1 MLHKIV
7 ICFGEQLRRQ
17 ISTAVL
23 ISDDIHPPAQ
33 SDWRQLF
40 SVSKRQHVSYL
51 VLPLIEDAFLEDK
64 LVGVKCTKCVTLTLR
79 DLCGQYPAFFKEP
92 R

>member
-33 SDWRQLF
+33 SDWRQVVF
-40 SVSKRQHVSYL
+40 RV
-51 VLPLIEDAFLEDK
+51 
-64 LVGVKCTKCVTLTLR
+64 
-79 DLCGQYPAFFKEP
+79 
-92 R
+92 